1 MNMDRLDKAAAEQAE
16 HHDQLDFQVVGLGAS
31 AGGIQ
36 ALVRFFEHMPIDCG
50 MAFVVV
56 VHLSPKY
63 KSHVDEILRRV
74 TKIPAMQISSTTPI
88 EKNYIYIIPPGMDLK
103 MRDGCLQVRPAQRGR
118 ERPVVIDIFFRTLA
132 DAHKCRAVG
141 VVLSGTGTD
150 GSVGMARIKEQG
162 GVGIAQL
169 PEDAEF
175 DGMPRS
181 AIESNV
187 VDFILPV
194 ADMPQKLLELAR
206 TAALIELP
214 YADVIPAA
222 ATTPDTPQEA
232 RAAEAALGDVLRL
245 LSLSTGH
252 DFKHYKRATVL
263 RRIERR
269 MQVTGARDL
278 PEYLAYLDKNPDET
292 TTLLDDMLIGVTNFF
307 RDIAAFNTLE
317 RDVAP
322 SIIEE
327 ARGASPMDLRVWT
340 PACSTGEE
348 AYSVAMVLAGEAER
362 QKADVK
368 IQVFAT
374 DVDEAAIAVARKAV
388 YPASIVT
395 DVPPNYLRQFFIREE
410 SRYRIVKRIRD
421 QVLFAT
427 HNVLHDPPFSR
438 VKLISCRNLLIY
450 LDRRAQAQVLRTFH
464 SVLLPGGYLM
474 LGASEAIDAVA
485 DLFTVV
491 DKKYRMYRSF
501 PANSAQRAAS
511 LIRQPVSVPQWQP
524 VSVRSPSVAPVSY
537 SALHQRALEKYG
549 PATVLIDRAFR
560 IVHMS
565 YSAGRFLR
573 HVAGEPSHNVLSLV
587 YPELRFDL
595 RAAISETIKSGRPVQ
610 TRLLAIRQKDNNI
623 DAKITVTPL
632 VDLDRNEGIML
643 VSFGESEP
651 SSTVAETGLAD
662 GILKAGAIERLKQ
675 EIRML
680 RRELQQTIEYSD
692 RSTEELKASNEEF
705 QAINEELRSATE
717 ELETSKE
724 ELESINE
731 ELITVNY
738 ELKTKVEETVKINDD
753 LQNLISSSDIATIF
767 VDRSMRVKWFTP
779 KTAAL
784 FNLIPDDRGRLLTD
798 ITHRLE
804 YPGMIDDAA
813 NSFNSLRLIEHEV
826 RSQDGRW
833 YLARILP
840 YRTVEDR
847 IEGAVLSFVDITAR
861 RLAEDRL
868 RQGLERLRLVAE
880 STKDFAIITTDES
893 GRITSWNRAAE
904 IMFGYK
910 ASEVE
915 GQTMDLIFTPE
926 DRANGVPA
934 QELRTARHRGHAAD
948 DRWHM
953 RKDGT
958 RFYCSG
964 VVYPMVDDGLRGYAK
979 IARDLTEKR
988 IEDDQQQSDLERTKA
1003 SNLLKDEFIA
1013 IMSHE
1018 LRHPLNLIQLHM
1030 DLLSRMPGIVGSE
1043 RAAKAID
1050 AVRQSVHNQS
1060 QIIADLL
1067 DLSRVQT
1074 GKLKLECAPIRLGPL
1089 VATIMD
1095 AVSSQAQEA
1104 HVELTA
1110 HGLADQEDLVVN
1122 GDVTR
1127 IEQIVWNLLN
1137 NAIKFT
1143 LAGGKVSVHLTRE
1156 DKEARLD
1163 VKDTG
1168 IGIAPEWLRK
1178 VFTLFG
1184 QVDRQHNSNKHGGLG
1199 IGLALVAQLA
1209 EAHGGR
1215 VSATSEGE
1223 GHGATFSLWLPLAGD
1238 AVDVVQK
1245 AAPAST
1251 GLLTGVRLLLVDDS
1265 KEILD
1270 MLGALC
1276 EMEGANVTVS
1286 ESGSDALNRLA
1297 NEDFD
1302 VLVSDIGMPGMSGYE
1317 LLMQL
1322 RQSARNST
1330 IPAIALSGY
1339 GYSEKANAVGFTDQ
1353 LCKPVPMSELLSK
1366 LCVIT
1371 GRRSD

>member
-1 MNMDRLDKAAAEQAE
+1 MINDRHDEVVARPAPDHAE
-16 HHDQLDFQVVGLGAS
+16 LDFQVVGLGAS

-36 ALVRFFEHMPIDCG
+36 ALVRFFEHMPTDCG

-56 VHLSPKY
+56 VHLSPKH
-63 KSHVDEILRRV
+63 KSHVDEILRN
-74 TKIPAMQISSTTPI
+74 TTQMPTVQVMTTTRI
-88 EKNYIYIIPPGMDLK
+88 EKNHIYIIPPGMDLQ
-103 MRDGCLQVRPAQRGR
+103 MHDGCLHVRPAQRGR

-132 DAHKCRAVG
+132 DAHKGRAVG
-141 VVLSGTGTD
+141 VVLSGTGAD

-194 ADMPQKLLELAR
+194 ADMPQKLLELAH

-214 YADVIPAA
+214 DAEVVPAI
-222 ATTPDTPQEA
+222 ATAPNTHEGA
-232 RAAEAALGDVLRL
+232 EAAETALGDVLRL
-245 LSLSTGH
+245 LSLRTGH

-263 RRIERR
+263 RRLERR

-278 PEYLAYLDKNPDET
+278 PGYLAYLEKNPAET
-292 TTLLDDMLIGVTNFF
+292 ASLLDDMLIGVTNFF
-307 RDIAAFNTLE
+307 RDIDAFNTLE
-317 RDVAP
+317 RDVVPA
-322 SIIEE
+322 IIED
-327 ARGASPMDLRVWT
+327 ARGVDPMEIRVWV

-348 AYSVAMVLAGEAER
+348 AYSVAMLLAGEAER

-368 IQVFAT
+368 IQIFAT

-388 YPASIVT
+388 YPASITT
-395 DVPPNYLRQFFIREE
+395 DVPPNYLRQFFKRDEL
-410 SRYRIVKRIRD
+410 RYHIAKRIRE

-438 VKLISCRNLLIY
+438 IQLISCRNLLIY
-450 LDRRAQAQVLRTFH
+450 LDRRAQTQVLRTFH
-464 SVLLPGGYLM
+464 AVLLPGGYLM
-474 LGASEAIDAVA
+474 LGASETIDAVD
-485 DLFTVV
+485 DLFAIV
-491 DKKYRMYRSF
+491 DKKHRIYRSL
-501 PANSAQRAAS
+501 PATTAQRPPS
-511 LIRQPVSVPQWQP
+511 LIRQPVSAPSWQP
-524 VSVRSPSVAPVSY
+524 IPVRSAGAAPLSY
-537 SALHQRALEKYG
+537 PTLHQRALEKYG
-549 PATVLIDRAFR
+549 PATVLIDKAFR

-565 YSAGRFLR
+565 HSAGRYLR
-573 HVAGEPSHNVLSLV
+573 HVGGEPSHNVLSLV

-595 RAAISETIKSGRPVQ
+595 RAAISEAIKTDRPVQ
-610 TRLLAIRQKDNNI
+610 TRLLAIRQKNRNA
-623 DAKITVTPL
+623 DARITVTPL
-632 VDLDRNEGIML
+632 AGLDHEEGLMLLFFEESDLSAGTL
-643 VSFGESEP
+643 
-651 SSTVAETGLAD
+651 AEKRRADDTLQTGTI
-662 GILKAGAIERLKQ
+662 GRLKQ
-675 EIRML
+675 EIQVL
-680 RRELQQTIEYSD
+680 RRELQQTIEYSE

-738 ELKTKVEETVKINDD
+738 ELKTKVDETVKINDD

-784 FNLIPDDRGRLLTD
+784 FNLIPEDRGRLLTD

-813 NSFNSLRLIEHEV
+813 SSFNSLRLIEHEV
-826 RSQDGRW
+826 RSSDGRW

-840 YRTVEDR
+840 YRTTEDR
-847 IEGAVLSFVDITAR
+847 IDGAVLNFVDITAR
-861 RLAEDRL
+861 RMAEDRL

-904 IMFGYK
+904 LMFGYTPT
-910 ASEVE
+910 EVE
-915 GQTMDLIFTPE
+915 GQALDLIFTPE

-934 QELRTARHRGHAAD
+934 QELHTARQRGHAAD
-948 DRWHM
+948 DRWHV
-953 RKDGT
+953 RKDGS

-964 VVYPMVDDGLRGYAK
+964 VVYPMIEDGLRGYAK

-988 IEDDQQQSDLERTKA
+988 IEEDEQQSDLERTKA

-1013 IMSHE
+1013 VMSHE

-1030 DLLSRMPGIVGSE
+1030 DLLSRTPGVVGSE
-1043 RAAKAID
+1043 KAVKVID

-1074 GKLKLECAPIRLGPL
+1074 GKLKLERAPIRLAPL

-1104 HVELTA
+1104 DV
-1110 HGLADQEDLVVN
+1110 GLAADGLNDPDELVVD

-1137 NAIKFT
+1137 NAVKFT
-1143 LAGGKVSVHLTRE
+1143 PAGGRVSVHLVRE
-1156 DKEARLD
+1156 GERARLD

-1168 IGIAPEWLRK
+1168 IGIAPEWLHK
-1178 VFTLFG
+1178 VFTMFG
-1184 QVDRQHNSNKHGGLG
+1184 QVDRQLNSHKHGLG

-1215 VSATSEGE
+1215 VSAASEGE
-1223 GHGATFSLWLPLAGD
+1223 GRGATFSLWLPLAGK
-1238 AVDVVQK
+1238 ATDVVQK
-1245 AAPAST
+1245 AAPDSH
-1251 GLLTGVRLLLVDDS
+1251 GLLSGLRLLLVDDS
-1265 KEILD
+1265 IEVLD

-1276 EMEGANVTVS
+1276 EIEGANVTTAA
-1286 ESGSDALNRLA
+1286 SGSDALARLA
-1297 NEDFD
+1297 NDDFD

-1317 LLMQL
+1317 LLAEL
-1322 RQSARNST
+1322 RRSARNST

-1339 GYSEKANAVGFTDQ
+1339 GYSEKANAVGFNDQ

-1366 LCVIT
+1366 LCAIT
-1371 GRRSD
+1371 GRAGG